1 MASSLIWGRYVVV
14 KAEDDRST
22 TIDNGAVYQEDG
34 VIRDVGTYDVLK
46 SKYTPDQ
53 ALGGP
58 QFAVIPGLVNAHSHG
73 RGLTTFQLGSVD
85 DALELKLIRDWA
97 RRTTDPYLAT
107 LFSSMQLISG
117 GVTTVMYNHI
127 QAPPDVMADEART
140 VLKAFGEAGL
150 RVAFSIYF
158 GNQNRLAYDDE
169 QLLST
174 LPADLADQVRG
185 RIQRLEMPDED
196 YLDLIAEL
204 HRSYDRGA
212 DGLVR
217 VLVSPMNVQWCSEQL
232 LTRSREY
239 ATHLGMLIHMHLV
252 ETVYQKLYGLR
263 KFGVTPLRYL
273 HDLGFLG
280 PDVSLAH
287 AVWVTEE
294 DIRLLQETGTA
305 VCHNPSSNLRFG
317 SGIAPVLPMLN
328 EGVRVALGTDGTS
341 MNDEDDLFDEMRLAL
356 RLHRLPGIPA
366 RAPTVHQ
373 VLKMATVNGARVTG
387 FTDVGS
393 LETGQRA
400 DLVLIDLQ
408 RPSVPYLSPNVGI
421 VELIL
426 ARVRRSD
433 VHTVVI
439 DGEMVYREGRFP
451 RLDQDAIVRE
461 LQKNAAR
468 DQEAVLV
475 EGGRM
480 AQRLLPYV
488 HDFYQDWDLSG
499 ADPYYAANSR
509 T

>member
-387 FTDVGS
+387 FTGVGS

-468 DQEAVLV
+468 DQEAALV